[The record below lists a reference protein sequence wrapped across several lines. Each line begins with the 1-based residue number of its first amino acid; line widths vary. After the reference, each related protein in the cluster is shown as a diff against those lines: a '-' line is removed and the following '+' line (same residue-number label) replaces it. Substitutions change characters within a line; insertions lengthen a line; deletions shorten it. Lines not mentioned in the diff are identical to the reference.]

1 MLDLYLLN
9 LFLCHRF
16 HLLIIGLVSGYLGA
30 LPSVLWAS
38 GAMVIAMAPVLVPLA
53 IWVYTLVFAFS
64 SLWFSHYC
72 LAVLEQSRVAAA
84 QAAARPAFEIG
95 SQLEPAAGRGGDEV
109 GPAPQ
114 APQ

>member
-1 MLDLYLLN
+1 VLL
-9 LFLCHRF
+9 
-16 HLLIIGLVSGYLGA
+16 
-30 LPSVLWAS
+30 
-38 GAMVIAMAPVLVPLA
+38 PLA
-53 IWVYTLVFAFS
+53 IWIYTLIFAFS

-95 SQLEPAAGRGGDEV
+95 SQLEPATGRGGDEV